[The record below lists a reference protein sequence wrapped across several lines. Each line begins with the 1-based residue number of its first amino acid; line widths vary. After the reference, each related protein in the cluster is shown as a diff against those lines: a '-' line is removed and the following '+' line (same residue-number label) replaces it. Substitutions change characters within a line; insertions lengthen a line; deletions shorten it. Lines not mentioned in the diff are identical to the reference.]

1 MNIAEKRSP
10 SRSYELDATDADMSA
25 TVSIC
30 VALVVV
36 LILYVLGTA
45 VLQRD
50 VVARAPERA
59 GAVEMSFHGP

>member
-1 MNIAEKRSP
+1 MSIVEKRSS
-10 SRSYELDATDADMSA
+10 SRSADVAAPDTDMSA

-45 VLQRD
+45 VLQQD

-59 GAVEMSFHGP
+59 GSVEMSFHGP